1 MFNAR
6 KGSIR
11 ATWNGSRDLGMER
24 NKAEVSGALD
34 VTKPSTGCPRKPVPL
49 APRAPCTDWS
59 SAPSALWQRIS
70 ARLLPADHALRLSTT
85 DSACLA
91 SPRPPAPPPAAWRFS
106 EGWAWQATRTSFW
119 RHHALLAVFFV
130 VVVVFSP
137 LKWGSPKCMRSCWQF
152 C

>member
-1 MFNAR
+1 MSQNPPQVVP
-6 KGSIR
+6 GNLSP
-11 ATWNGSRDLGMER
+11 WLPELL
-24 NKAEVSGALD
+24 VQ
-34 VTKPSTGCPRKPVPL
+34 TGVQPL
-49 APRAPCTDWS
+49 RP
-59 SAPSALWQRIS
+59 IS

-119 RHHALLAVFFV
+119 RHHALLAVFLLLLLF
-130 VVVVFSP
+130 FSP